1 MPHYYQRKIVRLSKE
16 DSKTS
21 ASCFLLSLNF
31 REPILKLFCFSYVVI
46 STLSTYPHF
55 VPTRFTCLC
64 VLLAL
69 CAFVPYVPIRASFFP
84 CLSNY
89 VLTYLYIVFVFTCLC
104 ALYYFVL
111 TCAHFSRV
119 YVPKTTHKINR
130 GSSLLLLVLLFF
142 SGLFDVSLHSKPQK
156 ELLLLKLH
164 NSVLACRVLVS
175 QLVHAQRELFDDLLR
190 NYLKQ
195 RTLSSI
201 SNS

>member
-1 MPHYYQRKIVRLSKE
+1 M
-16 DSKTS
+16 
-21 ASCFLLSLNF
+21 
-31 REPILKLFCFSYVVI
+31 VI

-111 TCAHFSRV
+111 TCAHFS
-119 YVPKTTHKINR
+119 HR

-142 SGLFDVSLHSKPQK
+142 SGLFDVSHHSKPQK
-156 ELLLLKLH
+156 ELVLLKLH
-164 NSVLACRVLVS
+164 NSVLPYRVLVS

-201 SNS
+201 LNS